1 MTAWQPDPWYEKS
14 EEFYQ
19 EVYAGGK
26 CKFCGHP
33 INSRLDVCSCRS
45 MRIARERYKRQLR
58 GIPEPIQYNP
68 DAFIEPQEPLL

>member
-26 CKFCGHP
+26 CKFCGYP
-33 INSRLDVCSCRS
+33 IAGVW
-45 MRIARERYKRQLR
+45 A
-58 GIPEPIQYNP
+58 
-68 DAFIEPQEPLL
+68 